1 MTDCARQLVT
11 SGEDQQGHD
20 SCPGNER
27 GGRALCCLRGS
38 HLFLSIGAGGGA
50 CALGE
55 AGQGEQSLCPIAGRQ
70 NW

>member
-38 HLFLSIGAGGGA
+38 HLFLSIGAGGGGHVPSGRPGRESRA
-50 CALGE
+50 CA
-55 AGQGEQSLCPIAGRQ
+55 Q
-70 NW
+70 